1 MEFSVPVRVAPCQTR
16 SMPEEVGYYVAN
28 HRLGR
33 VGVRLEVQHPVMLRW
48 GQGLTC
54 VWRLCRCLRVL
65 RWTGYL
71 DRIEVELSESSAA
84 PADDT
89 HTGAGDS
96 PDHQKVGPSPTA
108 LPAVPNLIRLSTPPT
123 PPTSR
128 PSIPSGTQTTAGTTS
143 SRQWYTITPP
153 QWPNIS
159 APLTFSR
166 TNALQRSSQ
175 PGISP
180 DRWRRE
186 EPNRTEPDQLR
197 QQPQLERNRNQSV
210 RHPSNT
216 RLEKHFQKPPST
228 GRTDNQP
235 K

>member
-54 VWRLCRCLRVL
+54 AWRLCRCLRVL

-84 PADDT
+84 PANDT

-128 PSIPSGTQTTAGTTS
+128 PSIPSGTPDYCRHHIITS
-143 SRQWYTITPP
+143 VVHDHAAPVAQYLGAIDIQSDQRTSKIFPAW
-153 QWPNIS
+153 NIS
-159 APLTFSR
+159 R
-166 TNALQRSSQ
+166 
-175 PGISP
+175 
-180 DRWRRE
+180 
-186 EPNRTEPDQLR
+186 
-197 QQPQLERNRNQSV
+197 
-210 RHPSNT
+210 
-216 RLEKHFQKPPST
+216 
-228 GRTDNQP
+228 
-235 K
+235 